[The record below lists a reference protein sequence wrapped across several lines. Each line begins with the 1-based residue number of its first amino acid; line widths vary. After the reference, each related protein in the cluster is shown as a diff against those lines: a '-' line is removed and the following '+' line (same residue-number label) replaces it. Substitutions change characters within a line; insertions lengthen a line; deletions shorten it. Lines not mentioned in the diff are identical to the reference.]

1 MEQENTNSLL
11 KLFDPKFLRPLMY
24 QVIPQLPRY
33 LLQQRSMPPSTPLEG
48 RYKPSFLERAACRT
62 DPFDAS
68 NGDNTPQKLSPT
80 ELIRGSQAGT
90 ERAGKKRQ
98 QN

>member
-48 RYKPSFLERAACRT
+48 RYKPSFLERAAFVAQT
-62 DPFDAS
+62 
-68 NGDNTPQKLSPT
+68 L
-80 ELIRGSQAGT
+80 LM
-90 ERAGKKRQ
+90 RAMGIILRK
-98 QN
+98 N

>member
-11 KLFDPKFLRPLMY
+11 KLFDPKFLRPLIYQGMY
-24 QVIPQLPRY
+24 QLPKHLFEQL
-33 LLQQRSMPPSTPLEG
+33 STPPSTPLEG
-48 RYKPSFLERAACRT
+48 RYKPSFLERAAFST

-90 ERAGKKRQ
+90 EQAGKKRQ